1 MIGLCVSLIIDNFSS
16 FIGEINK
23 KEILLSFNQVGSL
36 HRERRL
42 VSYEENKTF
51 SFCFLPG
58 DPGWPQMFKVD
69 IDSAA
74 R

>member
-1 MIGLCVSLIIDNFSS
+1 MIGLCVSLITDNFSS
-16 FIGEINK
+16 FIEEFNK
-23 KEILLSFNQVGSL
+23 KEILLSLTKWG
-36 HRERRL
+36 H
-42 VSYEENKTF
+42 YTENADPSAMGKTNTF

-69 IDSAA
+69 IDSAT